1 MVRTFLLVVPPPPGI
16 FTEEWISLM
25 DFALVFS
32 IYSYNKME
40 VDFKT
45 EPLCGKMTK
54 CYPDSQR
61 KPLDYLV
68 RGVVLWII
76 SRRVRKQK

>member
-40 VDFKT
+40 LISKLNRYVV
-45 EPLCGKMTK
+45 KMTK